1 MSSGLL
7 SLSLKIAVSGLL
19 GYAAVEDVRRRVV
32 PYVAGIGLLLVGA
45 AALFWDQHWL
55 LVLFYLS
62 AVIGSKGGIWGLLPV
77 VFGLSALAV
86 PGLMGEA
93 YPFITAILFV
103 NVMFGL
109 GAIGEGDAVLAYG
122 LLAIAYESRLWMPLG
137 LLATSVLGIIPIFW
151 GRGVKGGFQ
160 RAGKILRNFGQIEE
174 DEEAVLFPW
183 AVIAAGIGLVYIWFV
198 GGEIL

>member
-1 MSSGLL
+1 
-7 SLSLKIAVSGLL
+7 
-19 GYAAVEDVRRRVV
+19 
-32 PYVAGIGLLLVGA
+32 
-45 AALFWDQHWL
+45 
-55 LVLFYLS
+55 VLFYLS

-93 YPFITAILFV
+93 YPFIIAILFV
-103 NVMFGL
+103 NVMFGFN
-109 GAIGEGDAVLAYG
+109 AIGEGDAVLAYG
-122 LLAIAYESRLWMPLG
+122 LLAIAYESGLWMPLV
-137 LLATSVLGIIPIFW
+137 LLAISLLGIIPIFW

-160 RAGKILRNFGQIEE
+160 RAGKILRNFGKIEE

-198 GGEIL
+198 GGGIL